1 MRIFVFLLISVLLH
15 AVMIANINLRLQIT
29 PKMQLNTTVVRVE
42 IVKKALLP
50 IVGLKQKVEKAVKN
64 KSAHLETKV
73 EVIKRTINNQT
84 VNNPTVEASKALKPP
99 PITLALEIDS
109 EVNKDLEAE
118 AVSVDDYLSAD
129 EIDRKALPQTS
140 LSESDSVGRFSSGLP
155 IKLRLYINLF
165 GRLVKIERI
174 KVLDQDDFFASQLE
188 EQLYGI
194 TFLPARRNG
203 VDVDSYQEIEFSF
216 NTTSK
221 LLN

>member
-1 MRIFVFLLISVLLH
+1 MRIFVFLLTSVLLH
-15 AVMIANINLRLQIT
+15 AVMIANINLRLQIM

-42 IVKKALLP
+42 LAKKALLP
-50 IVGLKQKVEKAVKN
+50 IVGVKQKVEKALKN
-64 KSAHLETKV
+64 KSVPPETRT
-73 EVIKRTINNQT
+73 EVIKRTLNNQP
-84 VNNPTVEASKALKPP
+84 VNSPTVEVKKALIQPSK
-99 PITLALEIDS
+99 TLALGIDS
-109 EVNKDLEAE
+109 KVDSDLEAE
-118 AVSVDDYLSAD
+118 AVNVDDYLSVD
-129 EIDRKALPQTS
+129 EIDRKALPQSS
-140 LSESDSVGRFSSGLP
+140 LSESDSVGKFSSGLP

-188 EQLYGI
+188 QQLYGI

-216 NTTSK
+216 NTISK